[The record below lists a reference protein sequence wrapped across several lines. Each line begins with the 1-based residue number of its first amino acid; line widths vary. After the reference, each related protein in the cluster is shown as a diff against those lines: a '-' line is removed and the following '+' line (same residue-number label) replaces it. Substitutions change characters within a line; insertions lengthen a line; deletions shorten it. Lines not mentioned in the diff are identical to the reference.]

1 MSHNMARGELLIN
14 VHVAKT
20 LNKFIANFPLARPCK
35 FWGEI
40 QKCAF
45 TAAKLCIQSYILYS
59 KCWEWQ
65 KLPVKILKIPI
76 NQHYIGL
83 VLAGA
88 SNKSLLSKW
97 LISCVY
103 PNSKDHWLFVYLN
116 NCHHDGSCCRRVLW
130 TMKCQHWSLVRAVRA
145 AIELTSCSNPHN
157 ELATVIWIDWRY
169 IRAVAYLLC
178 GF

>member
-1 MSHNMARGELLIN
+1 MARGELLIN

-65 KLPVKILKIPI
+65 KLSVKILKIPI

-83 VLAGA
+83 VLVGTN
-88 SNKSLLSKW
+88 NKSLLSKW

-103 PNSKDHWLFVYLN
+103 PNSKDHWMFVYLN
-116 NCHHDGSCCRRVLW
+116 NCHHDGVCYG
-130 TMKCQHWSLVRAVRA
+130 Q
-145 AIELTSCSNPHN
+145 
-157 ELATVIWIDWRY
+157 
-169 IRAVAYLLC
+169 
-178 GF
+178 

>member
-1 MSHNMARGELLIN
+1 MARGELLIN

-65 KLPVKILKIPI
+65 KLSVKILKIPI

-83 VLAGA
+83 VLVGA
-88 SNKSLLSKW
+88 NNKSLLSKW

-103 PNSKDHWLFVYLN
+103 PNSKDHCMFVYLN
-116 NCHHDGSCCRRVLW
+116 NCHHDGVCYGQWNVNTGAWLE
-130 TMKCQHWSLVRAVRA
+130 QL
-145 AIELTSCSNPHN
+145 ELTSCSNPHN